1 MSSTDERYED
11 ILDRCIQQVL
21 AGASPD
27 ATADAY
33 PLHRAELLAAL
44 RPLTSLVAASVAPP
58 ASDARTAALHR
69 MLAGVDAASS
79 AGRRGFLFGALS
91 SFSSGPVA
99 LRLASGAAAV
109 LLFAGASVGA
119 SAATGHG
126 PSWFFGGSSSGAG
139 TQVRGAVSS
148 SSAESIILTS
158 QGIRFDV
165 RLNAETRLSRN
176 GAQIEA
182 GDLKPGDVVQVTGKV
197 GRDHVVDARDVEAEP
212 SHGDDAPSAGAT
224 PGGNDSGSG
233 DDERSRSK
241 TETPESDGSHEG
253 SGGDSGDGGHEGDAT
268 PRPAAPTSV
277 SSGTG
282 SPSKTPTATPHS
294 GGGATSTPHSG
305 DTPEAK
311 TPEPD

>member
-27 ATADAY
+27 AAADAY

-44 RPLTSLVAASVAPP
+44 RPLASLVVAPVAPP

-69 MLAGVDAASS
+69 MLAGVDAASA

-148 SSAESIILTS
+148 SSADSIILTS

-176 GAQIEA
+176 GEQIEA
-182 GDLKPGDVVQVTGKV
+182 RDLQPGDVIEVHGKV

-212 SHGDDAPSAGAT
+212 SSHDGDPSAGVT
-224 PGGNDSGSG
+224 PSRSG
-233 DDERSRSK
+233 DDERSHPR
-241 TETPESDGSHEG
+241 TETPESDRSHDGAGSGEPTSTDHEG
-253 SGGDSGDGGHEGDAT
+253 GGT
-268 PRPAAPTSV
+268 PRPAEPTSV
-277 SSGTG
+277 SSGHG
-282 SPSKTPTATPHS
+282 SPSTTPTATPHS

-305 DTPEAK
+305 DTPETK